1 MQLKPI
7 ADVLNPLNLNSPDL
21 EMLRPDERRYTTLL
35 MQPDGPIFASKERI
49 GAFDQTKAKIK
60 GKKFLETANE
70 RGATLAITPE
80 YFLPWD
86 TLSEGIAGGLVPS
99 DNALWVLGTESITQE
114 GLESFKQQVSDLCII
129 IHEPSRSSSSRYGS
143 TFISD
148 NTY

>member
-60 GKKFLETANE
+60 GKN
-70 RGATLAITPE
+70 
-80 YFLPWD
+80 
-86 TLSEGIAGGLVPS
+86 S
-99 DNALWVLGTESITQE
+99 
-114 GLESFKQQVSDLCII
+114 
-129 IHEPSRSSSSRYGS
+129 
-143 TFISD
+143 
-148 NTY
+148 